1 MIRRNKFKFVE
12 FTWKYCM
19 IQSENKLEL
28 QEYREMFCKFRIKD
42 MMNLKFELAIW
53 KPQASKPYEIV

>member
-1 MIRRNKFKFVE
+1 
-12 FTWKYCM
+12 M

-53 KPQASKPYEIV
+53 KPQAPKPYEIVRCREKILFPNYFT